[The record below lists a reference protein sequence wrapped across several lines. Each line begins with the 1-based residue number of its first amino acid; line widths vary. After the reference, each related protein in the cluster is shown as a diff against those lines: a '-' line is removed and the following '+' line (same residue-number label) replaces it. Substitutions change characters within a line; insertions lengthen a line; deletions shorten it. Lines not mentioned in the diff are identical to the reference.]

1 MKIEFI
7 TPTQNKTPVLIIP
20 IFEGQKLATDF
31 DAKAIKAYN
40 FTGKDGQMVSFMM
53 GGFLTYLFGAGKKD
67 EKKLDLFLQELGG
80 KIASFIKTLPQK
92 TVSVCACGLKNDKT
106 TTASAAAHLAYG
118 LGLGSYCF
126 DEYKSEKKD
135 SHNIQIV
142 SKTATDD
149 EKAFQ
154 TLFAIMDGIYEAR
167 DLISEPANMLSP
179 ADFVEAVKEMKL
191 PNVTI
196 KVLDKKQMEKLNMNL
211 LLNVA
216 AGAAKEPYLLI
227 MEYMNGKKNEKP
239 TVLVGKGVCYDSGGM
254 NLKPASGLTHMKY
267 DMSGGAAVTGTI
279 FALSK
284 MNAKKNVIGIVPLVE
299 NMLSGTAQHV
309 DDVWQSMSGQTVEVG
324 NTDAEGRLILADALW
339 YGQEKYKPAKII
351 DIATLTG
358 VMRYVFADEYAGLF
372 TNDDALRTL
381 VLNASAKTVDKVWEL
396 PLNPAYE
403 KMLKSNIADMTNIG
417 GNGAAGSAMAATFL
431 KKFIKKDMPWA
442 HIDMASVCWNDADKP
457 LAPKGATGFGVALL
471 TQIILD
477 NK

>member
-7 TPTQNKTPVLIIP
+7 TPAQNKTPVLIIP
-20 IFEGQKLATDF
+20 TFEGQKLSDDF
-31 DAKAIKAYN
+31 DSEAIKAYQ
-40 FTGKDGQMVSFMM
+40 FTGKSGQTVSFMM
-53 GGFLTYLFGAGKKD
+53 DGFLTYLFGAGKK
-67 EKKLDLFLQELGG
+67 EEENLDLFLQELGG
-80 KIASFIKTLPQK
+80 KIAGFIKTLPQK
-92 TVSVCACGLKNDKT
+92 TVSVCTCGLRQDKT
-106 TTASAAAHLAYG
+106 KTATAAAHLAYG
-118 LGLGSYCF
+118 LGLGSYSF

-135 SHNIQIV
+135 EHTIQVI
-142 SKTATDD
+142 SKNATDD

-154 TLFAIMDGIYEAR
+154 PLFAIMDGIYEAR
-167 DLISEPANMLSP
+167 DLISEPANMMSP
-179 ADFVEAVKEMKL
+179 ADFVETVKEMNMPK
-191 PNVTI
+191 VKI

-227 MEYMNGKKNEKP
+227 MEYMNGKKNDKP
-239 TVLVGKGVCYDSGGM
+239 SVLVGKGVCYDSGGM
-254 NLKPASGLTHMKY
+254 NLKPAAGLTHMKY
-267 DMSGGAAVTGTI
+267 DMSGGAAVVGTI
-279 FALSK
+279 LALSK
-284 MNAKKNVIGIVPLVE
+284 MNVKENVVGIVPLVE
-299 NMLSGTAQHV
+299 NMLSSTAQHV

-339 YGQEKYKPAKII
+339 YGQENYKPSEII

-372 TNDDALRTL
+372 TNDDRLRTL
-381 VLNASAKTVDKVWEL
+381 VSSAGSKTQDKVWEL

-431 KKFIKKDMPWA
+431 KKFIKKDTPWA

-471 TQIILD
+471 TQIVLD
-477 NK
+477 K